1 MLGECVI
8 SSVLSRHNKNLK
20 QQTLKLLEC
29 HSSQIDHVI
38 ALSSRTDR
46 VIALGDG
53 SVLHLRVTAQ
63 FYLEN
68 KRKIH
73 PLGMKAYLPKR
84 GEETRESPD
93 HLAPLF
99 ICLFLPLGLPCVN
112 WASQER
118 CLFYLRSSLRSLDL
132 PLFSFHELFPSFSFI
147 HHHSRLLFPIL
158 TT

>member
-1 MLGECVI
+1 MCNFLGSV
-8 SSVLSRHNKNLK
+8 SSH
-20 QQTLKLLEC
+20 QKLE
-29 HSSQIDHVI
+29 
-38 ALSSRTDR
+38 ATD
-46 VIALGDG
+46 IKALGQTVLQLSALG
-53 SVLHLRVTAQ
+53 QISVTTP